1 MRYLIIGAGGTGG
14 FMAANMAE
22 AGLDVAVIARGE
34 HLQRIR
40 AQGLGLETP
49 ERGEYTVWVKAC
61 SMEEYL
67 GTDRGD
73 GGAKVF
79 DGQAPDV
86 IFVCVKGYSLEEAVS
101 FIRQAAAF
109 TVTQRPGR
117 SRRMTECEASLFSL
131 SGRWMLWPKPWELTS
146 ARILSREI
154 WQFWM
159 P

>member
-86 IFVCVKGYSLEEAVS
+86 IFVCVKSYSLEEAVS
-101 FIRQAAAF
+101 FIRQAA
-109 TVTQRPGR
+109 G
-117 SRRMTECEASLFSL
+117 E
-131 SGRWMLWPKPWELTS
+131 KPL
-146 ARILSREI
+146 
-154 WQFWM
+154 
-159 P
+159 